1 MRDELLDLETIRR
14 ELYFTLKEMGEQLM
28 LRCDSPR
35 LMKIQSTRVHE
46 WERGAR
52 PVPLHVIAAYAKV
65 ATECWFARREQAG
78 ASGALEVDLHYS
90 RLINPSFARLIF
102 ARERLRTT
110 TQDAVAL
117 KAVEDGLSELFY
129 HYRRLLGV
137 DLSFCLTSPL
147 RQQKATRRGKP
158 SRRSPRGVPLRHI
171 S

>member
-14 ELYFTLKEMGEQLM
+14 ELYFTFKEMGEQLM

-35 LMKIQSTRVHE
+35 LTKIQPTRVYE
-46 WERGAR
+46 WERGVR

-65 ATECWFARREQAG
+65 ATECWLVRREQAG

-90 RLINPSFARLIF
+90 SLINPSFAHLLF
-102 ARERLRTT
+102 ARERLRMTV
-110 TQDAVAL
+110 QDAVAL

-137 DLSFCLTSPL
+137 DLSFCLDSPS
-147 RQQKATRRGKP
+147 RQQKTTRIGRP
-158 SRRSPRGVPLRHI
+158 SRRSPKGVPLRQMF
-171 S
+171 